1 MKAITPEFI
10 ELVRESADIATV
22 VGEQVHLRKSG
33 VELCGCC
40 PFHADKTPSLFVRPG
55 KGVFH
60 CHGCG
65 VGGDIFTFIQ
75 LLHKCSFRQSIE
87 FLAARAGLKLEGFN
101 ASPELIAKVS
111 EMKAKQQERE
121 DFERFLNHRIEAINR
136 KYRALGRAATHAEDC
151 LRAGESDPY
160 VHDLAWDALKRYIDF
175 SNRIEREGL
184 LDPDILRS
192 EWEQQHVAA

>member
-33 VELCGCC
+33 VEFRGCC
-40 PFHADKTPSLFVRPG
+40 PFHGDKKPSLFVRPG

-87 FLAARAGLKLEGFN
+87 FLAARAGLNLEGFT
-101 ASPELIAKVS
+101 ASPELTAKVAA
-111 EMKAKQQERE
+111 MGAQRERE
-121 DFERFLNHRIEAINR
+121 LALERFINDRIEAVNR
-136 KYRALGRAATHAEDC
+136 RHRALGRSATWAEEC
-151 LRAGESDPY
+151 LRAGETDVV
-160 VHDLAWDALKRYIDF
+160 VHEMAWAAIQRYIDF
-175 SNRIEREGL
+175 QNRIEREGL
-184 LDPDILRS
+184 CDPEVLKA